1 MPPRTHK
8 ARNQEMIYKEYG
20 NVPGRLSYKLVE
32 AASDP
37 VIPGSHPERD
47 NMDHGTSTIVVE
59 EPVNPE
65 GLPDTMDSIK
75 DDDGPKRDRR
85 GKV

>member
-8 ARNQEMIYKEYG
+8 ARNQEKIYKEYG

-32 AASDP
+32 APSDP
-37 VIPGSHPERD
+37 VIPGSYPEPN
-47 NMDHGTSTIVVE
+47 NMDHGKSTIVVE

-65 GLPDTMDSIK
+65 GLPDIMGSIK
-75 DDDGPKRDRR
+75 DDDSPKRDRR

>member
-8 ARNQEMIYKEYG
+8 ARNQEKIYKEYG

-32 AASDP
+32 APSDP
-37 VIPGSHPERD
+37 VIPGSYPEPD
-47 NMDHGTSTIVVE
+47 NMDHGKSTIVVE
-59 EPVNPE
+59 EPVDPE
-65 GLPDTMDSIK
+65 GLPDIMDSIK
-75 DDDGPKRDRR
+75 DDDGPKRDRW